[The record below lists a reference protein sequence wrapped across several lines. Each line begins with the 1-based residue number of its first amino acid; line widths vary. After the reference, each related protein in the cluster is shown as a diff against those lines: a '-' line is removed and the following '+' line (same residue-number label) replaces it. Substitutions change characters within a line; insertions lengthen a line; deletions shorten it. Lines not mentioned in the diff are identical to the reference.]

1 MEADDTVD
9 PRFAE
14 LRSKYDETTR
24 LLSAQCDTIERLQA
38 QIRTLERQP
47 GTNGGDAKPDE
58 GECVAESCAEVTD
71 ESTAGFENK
80 YRRAKRLVRM
90 QAVEVATLR
99 ERVQR
104 RETAEA
110 SLRSR
115 VADAEEAL
123 RVTRVSADTLG
134 VDYAAALETA
144 ERERAEAL
152 QARDEARAAAAAG
165 DSELTRAR
173 TMLLVAEATARDAA
187 AQRREDQASLDE
199 LNARVCAYE
208 TRVSE
213 MQASHSASLEAT
225 HDAQI
230 EADVVNA
237 RLESAERRAAEAES
251 RLAEAAAARAEERE
265 ELAKELAA
273 SRAAA
278 TAAHTVAQR
287 ATVATEELLP
297 LQGRVRT
304 LVRTISRVTR

>member
-152 QARDEARAAAAAG
+152 QARDEAAPRRG
-165 DSELTRAR
+165 RGPEPRAR
-173 TMLLVAEATARDAA
+173 TMLLVAEAPARNAA
-187 AQRREDQASLDE
+187 ARRREAGSLDE
-199 LNARVCAYE
+199 LNARV
-208 TRVSE
+208 RVR
-213 MQASHSASLEAT
+213 
-225 HDAQI
+225 DARFGDAG
-230 EADVVNA
+230 EKFRVA
-237 RLESAERRAAEAES
+237 RGDARRADRGGRRE
-251 RLAEAAAARAEERE
+251 RA
-265 ELAKELAA
+265 
-273 SRAAA
+273 
-278 TAAHTVAQR
+278 
-287 ATVATEELLP
+287 P
-297 LQGRVRT
+297 RVGGAPRGGG
-304 LVRTISRVTR
+304 

>member
-1 MEADDTVD
+1 MEADDAVD

-58 GECVAESCAEVTD
+58 GECVAESCAEVAD
-71 ESTAGFENK
+71 ESTAGFETK
-80 YRRAKRLVRM
+80 YRRAKRLVKM
-90 QAVEVATLR
+90 QAVELATLR

-165 DSELTRAR
+165 DGDEEVETSRSAPGIG
-173 TMLLVAEATARDAA
+173 TAR
-187 AQRREDQASLDE
+187 
-199 LNARVCAYE
+199 
-208 TRVSE
+208 
-213 MQASHSASLEAT
+213 SAG
-225 HDAQI
+225 
-230 EADVVNA
+230 
-237 RLESAERRAAEAES
+237 
-251 RLAEAAAARAEERE
+251 
-265 ELAKELAA
+265 
-273 SRAAA
+273 
-278 TAAHTVAQR
+278 
-287 ATVATEELLP
+287 P
-297 LQGRVRT
+297 
-304 LVRTISRVTR
+304 

>member
-1 MEADDTVD
+1 MEANDAVD

-38 QIRTLERQP
+38 RIRTLERQP

-58 GECVAESCAEVTD
+58 GECVAESCADVAD
-71 ESTAGFENK
+71 ESTAGFETK
-80 YRRAKRLVRM
+80 YQRAKRLVKM

-104 RETAEA
+104 REIAEA
-110 SLRSR
+110 SLRRR

-123 RVTRVSADTLG
+123 RVARSSADTLSA
-134 VDYAAALETA
+134 DYAAALETA

-152 QARDEARAAAAAG
+152 EASEEARASAAAA

-199 LNARVCAYE
+199 LNARLCAYE

-213 MQASHSASLEAT
+213 MQTMEMQAT
-225 HDAQI
+225 HDARI
-230 EADVVNA
+230 ELDVVNA
-237 RLESAERRAAEAES
+237 RLESAERRAA
-251 RLAEAAAARAEERE
+251 LAE
-265 ELAKELAA
+265 
-273 SRAAA
+273 
-278 TAAHTVAQR
+278 
-287 ATVATEELLP
+287 
-297 LQGRVRT
+297 
-304 LVRTISRVTR
+304 

>member
-104 RETAEA
+104 RDTAEA

-187 AQRREDQASLDE
+187 AQRR
-199 LNARVCAYE
+199 
-208 TRVSE
+208 
-213 MQASHSASLEAT
+213 
-225 HDAQI
+225 
-230 EADVVNA
+230 
-237 RLESAERRAAEAES
+237 
-251 RLAEAAAARAEERE
+251 
-265 ELAKELAA
+265 
-273 SRAAA
+273 
-278 TAAHTVAQR
+278 
-287 ATVATEELLP
+287 
-297 LQGRVRT
+297 
-304 LVRTISRVTR
+304 